1 MAGFINFEVDVEDDS
16 DHDEEVSDDSDL
28 DSLKSFID
36 NDKVNNY
43 VNFYHNFGNIETNIE
58 QTLKEEY
65 DKGLHDVE
73 NFAEIS
79 SLCESSEDELE
90 IDDFKSAAEKIENF
104 SQTLLPKT
112 NNEEEIEHNKLIRA
126 ILYAVRFDKEN
137 RIDICDKNDF
147 KKVIDQNCIDQSDE
161 EGFQF
166 ILDLQKFNNDCY

>member
-43 VNFYHNFGNIETNIE
+43 VNFYDNFGNIETNIE

-79 SLCESSEDELE
+79 RLCESSEDELE

-147 KKVIDQNCIDQSDE
+147 KKVIDQNSINQSDE

>member
-36 NDKVNNY
+36 NDKVNND

-79 SLCESSEDELE
+79 NLCKNLEDKLK
-90 IDDFKSAAEKIENF
+90 IGNFKNAEEKINF
-104 SQTLLPKT
+104 SQNLFPKT
-112 NNEEEIEHNKLIRA
+112 NNEEKKERKNLIRA
-126 ILYAVRFDKEN
+126 ILYAVRFVKEN
-137 RIDICDKNDF
+137 KTNVL
-147 KKVIDQNCIDQSDE
+147 KK
-161 EGFQF
+161 
-166 ILDLQKFNNDCY
+166 LLTKT